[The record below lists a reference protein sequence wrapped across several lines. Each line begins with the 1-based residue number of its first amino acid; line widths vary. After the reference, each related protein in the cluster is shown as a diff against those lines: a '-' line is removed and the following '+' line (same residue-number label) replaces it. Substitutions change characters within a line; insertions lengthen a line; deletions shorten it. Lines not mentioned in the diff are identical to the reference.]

1 MNSKTSTFGAFLSE
15 NEQKNVL
22 GISGEGTN
30 HPFISENRSSARVR
44 ARIGLKFCRQCA
56 PCTRHLP
63 CEGHQNRTT
72 PPTWEAFFVDV
83 SQAMG
88 VWIAKDICGAQG
100 RLSNG
105 VLNVEQE

>member
-1 MNSKTSTFGAFLSE
+1 MNTKTSTFGAFLSE

-56 PCTRHLP
+56 PGTRHLW
-63 CEGHQNRTT
+63 CEWHQNRTT

-88 VWIAKDICGAQG
+88 VWTAEDICGEQG
-100 RLSNG
+100 RLSDG
-105 VLNVEQE
+105 VLNVKQE